1 MRIICHRNPFVIRQY
16 SKTTSS
22 VCLSKD
28 ARKIIDYAGEILYE
42 QTHGN
47 FPGGNKEKGTRM
59 KRLVNFCGR
68 KFCVSIII
76 FVFLYM
82 GTAANHV
89 DDSGQSLWFLTP
101 ALAQSRPSEA
111 AAPREETN
119 VPSVQES
126 NLMHNLLEKQKELDN
141 REKTLK
147 EEELK
152 IEALKKD
159 VAEKM
164 EALRILEERMSPSL
178 ESQKAEKDKKY
189 QSLAKIY
196 EVAPPEKAAAIFEKM
211 DTKMAAEIMLRMNSK
226 KAGAIWAHINHET
239 GVQIA
244 REITSSQSVDTAK
257 AAKIAKE
264 ITRGEAIK
272 QEAVQSPDAGAA
284 TSAEEIKGAEAVKP
298 DAGQRPDSASA
309 PRIAKEAVA
318 EGVVKPEASQKEAA
332 KSAAKKEIKIAK
344 AKKAR
349 LKNAHP
355 QALKPFAIQ
364 IKAVRGIEMA
374 TEFTKVLKDEG
385 VDAYWSEM
393 NAKDG
398 GTLYRILVGR
408 FASREE
414 AMTYMKKKRIDIN
427 YPGSYIQ
434 KSEQAI
440 PPIKE
445 KKR

>member
-1 MRIICHRNPFVIRQY
+1 M
-16 SKTTSS
+16 SK
-22 VCLSKD
+22 LL
-28 ARKIIDYAGEILYE
+28 KI
-42 QTHGN
+42 
-47 FPGGNKEKGTRM
+47 FPGANEEKGTTM
-59 KRLVNFCGR
+59 TRLVNFCDR

-76 FVFLYM
+76 FVFFYM
-82 GTAANHV
+82 SAVAKNMG
-89 DDSGQSLWFLTP
+89 DSGESLWSHTP
-101 ALAQSRPSEA
+101 VLAQSRPSEA
-111 AAPREETN
+111 AAGREETK

-141 REKTLK
+141 REKALK
-147 EEELK
+147 EEERK

-164 EALRILEERMSPSL
+164 EALRVLEERMSPAL
-178 ESQKAEKDKKY
+178 ESQKGERDKKY

-196 EVAPPEKAAAIFEKM
+196 EAAPPEKAAAIFEKM
-211 DTKMAAEIMLRMNSK
+211 DRKMAAEIMLRMNSK

-244 REITSSQSVDTAK
+244 REITSSQSVDAAK
-257 AAKIAKE
+257 ATKIAKE
-264 ITRGEAIK
+264 ITGAEAIK
-272 QEAVQSPDAGAA
+272 QEAVQSHGAGAA
-284 TSAEEIKGAEAVKP
+284 TSAEETKGAGAVKP
-298 DAGQRPDSASA
+298 DTQQSLDTVSSPGT
-309 PRIAKEAVA
+309 AKEIAV
-318 EGVVKPEASQKEAA
+318 EKVIKPEPSQKAGA

-344 AKKAR
+344 SKKAK
-349 LKNAHP
+349 LKNAQS

-393 NAKDG
+393 SAKDG

-414 AMTYMKKKRIDIN
+414 ALTYMKKKRIDIN

-440 PPIKE
+440 PQKKE
-445 KKR
+445 KKK

>member
-76 FVFLYM
+76 FVFLFM
-82 GTAANHV
+82 GAAANHV
-89 DDSGQSLWFLTP
+89 GDSGQSLWFLTP

-111 AAPREETN
+111 AAPREETK

-126 NLMHNLLEKQKELDN
+126 NLMHNLMEKQKELDN
-141 REKTLK
+141 REKALK

-164 EALRILEERMSPSL
+164 EALRVLEERMSPTM
-178 ESQKAEKDKKY
+178 ESQKGERDKKY
-189 QSLAKIY
+189 QSLARLY
-196 EVAPPEKAAAIFEKM
+196 EGAPPEKAAAIFEKM
-211 DTKMAAEIMLRMNSK
+211 DRRMAAEIMLRMNSK

-244 REITSSQSVDTAK
+244 REMTSSQSVDTAK
-257 AAKIAKE
+257 ATKIAKE
-264 ITRGEAIK
+264 ITGAEAIK

-298 DAGQRPDSASA
+298 ETQQSPAAVSPPGTPKE
-309 PRIAKEAVA
+309 IAA
-318 EGVVKPEASQKEAA
+318 EKIIKPEPSQKAGAKTAA
-332 KSAAKKEIKIAK
+332 KREIKVAK
-344 AKKAR
+344 SNKAR
-349 LKNAHP
+349 LKNVKP

-385 VDAYWSEM
+385 IDAYWTEM
-393 NAKDG
+393 SAKDG

-408 FASREE
+408 FADREE
-414 AMTYMKKKRIDIN
+414 ALTYMKKKRIDIN

-440 PPIKE
+440 PPKKE
-445 KKR
+445 KKK